1 MWARDRS
8 FQPAGFFTPPPP
20 RNSGPAN
27 PPPMVPMSE
36 RKRVSPAA
44 RCDLFHIAHKVPAG
58 DSPYVRAKQVQLI
71 DKNPSKAISLFW
83 AAINAGD
90 RVDSALKDM
99 AVVMKQLDRAEEA
112 IEAIKSFRHLCP
124 YESQESLN
132 NVLVE
137 LYKRAGRIEEEIEM
151 LQSKLKRMDEG
162 IAFSGKRTKTAR
174 AQGKKVQITVE
185 QERSR
190 VLGNLA
196 WAYMQQG
203 NYTTAEEH
211 YKNALALE
219 PDKNKQCNLAV
230 CLMHMN
236 RIIEARHLLQAVRDS
251 SGNKPMDESY
261 AKSFERAFEM
271 LTELEQQSVL
281 RPIQQNE
288 NYCTGISRTPK
299 DFVSGYMP
307 MPPRRWTDGPEGV
320 TVIANE
326 QHRESFRPGSCAKS
340 FDKWKKDYDLKN
352 TGDSRPS
359 FSSKMKEN
367 QDGLIGTEVNP
378 HEKTYASPVLYTQPR
393 RPPWGFNDGHQR
405 SEIWGHGVG
414 SSNKK
419 LPSERSTGNVRA
431 HVVRNLNV
439 DLLASTTGKS
449 ESTLSSPSLRD
460 WRMPQ
465 GGAVARPVLQPI
477 SSMTSRG
484 NEGHLPVRNEAMIDH
499 SSEHT
504 VNGDRR
510 RVTWDKDGMKKFSAE
525 PQMVD
530 ENAKA
535 LEISIDGGENQSTD
549 TTVLRS
555 MENMNAS
562 VEEDCLGD
570 NSSGTLDNVCQSPA
584 DNEEPTPDFWK
595 YSGKKSWADM
605 VEEEEEEMRSGR
617 TGYFDSWNTG
627 DEFDDENRNPNTMTP
642 QSPQFQTQMKDL
654 SKKAESID
662 LKGVTSGN
670 ASSARNPTTRRSLVF
685 DQQQELESVDYISSS
700 PVAKEALN
708 GNGSIY
714 GKNLKL
720 KTRNRLQSFQD
731 ITN

>member
-8 FQPAGFFTPPPP
+8 YPPAGFFTPPPP
-20 RNSGPAN
+20 RKSGPPN
-27 PPPMVPMSE
+27 PPPMSE

-44 RCDLFHIAHKVPAG
+44 ARSDLFHVAHKVPAG

-137 LYKRAGRIEEEIEM
+137 LYKRAGRIEDEIET

-162 IAFSGKRTKTAR
+162 IAFNGKRTKTAR

-219 PDKNKQCNLAV
+219 PDKNKQCNLAI

-236 RIIEARHLLQAVRDS
+236 RITEARHLLQAVRDS
-251 SGNKPMDESY
+251 AGNKPMDESY
-261 AKSFERAFEM
+261 AKSFERSFEM

-299 DFVSGYMP
+299 PSGSGYMP
-307 MPPRRWTDGPEGV
+307 MPPRRWTDGPEYV
-320 TVIANE
+320 TVANE
-326 QHRESFRPGSCAKS
+326 RHRESFRPGSCAKS

-359 FSSKMKEN
+359 FSSSVKQN
-367 QDGLIGTEVNP
+367 QDGMTVTEVNP
-378 HEKTYASPVLYTQPR
+378 HEKTYVSPVLYTQPR
-393 RPPWGFNDGHQR
+393 RPSWGFNDGHQR
-405 SEIWGHGVG
+405 SEIWGNGVG

-419 LPSERSTGNVRA
+419 LPPERSAGNVRA
-431 HVVRNLNV
+431 HVVRNLNA
-439 DLLASTTGKS
+439 DLLASTPR
-449 ESTLSSPSLRD
+449 ESDSSLSSRSHGD

-465 GGAVARPVLQPI
+465 RDAVARPVLQPV

-484 NEGHLPVRNEAMIDH
+484 NEGYLPVRNEAMIDR
-499 SSEHT
+499 SSKYT
-504 VNGDRR
+504 GNGDIR
-510 RVTWDKDGMKKFSAE
+510 RVTWDNAGMQKSAAGS
-525 PQMVD
+525 QVVD

-535 LEISIDGGENQSTD
+535 LLLCIDEGDSQSSG
-549 TTVLRS
+549 TTVLGS

-570 NSSGTLDNVCQSPA
+570 NSSGTLDNVHQSPA
-584 DNEEPTPDFWK
+584 ENERPTLHQSPAETEKPTPDFWK

-605 VEEEEEEMRSGR
+605 VEEEEEELRSGT

-627 DEFDDENRNPNTMTP
+627 DEFDDENRNPNIMTP
-642 QSPQFQTQMKDL
+642 QSPQFQTQMK
-654 SKKAESID
+654 
-662 LKGVTSGN
+662 
-670 ASSARNPTTRRSLVF
+670 R
-685 DQQQELESVDYISSS
+685 
-700 PVAKEALN
+700 
-708 GNGSIY
+708 
-714 GKNLKL
+714 
-720 KTRNRLQSFQD
+720 RNRLQSFQD